1 MFNLM
6 VKPIRYI
13 LTHKQVIL
21 KVILLLLLLGGIYEA
36 VATYHDYIN
45 DVDITKTQD
54 IQILTK
60 EAIQLDQ
67 GKTFLWIFSKSDLSV
82 IDIQE
87 INNYEVVIDEETNG
101 TSTFEV
107 LKNTGASSGDIVCF
121 KKDEDILYWGI
132 IDEITNENGG
142 IKYTY
147 QCKYI
152 TNIFNQKTTMNQ
164 AVSNQLA
171 FMSWIKYAN
180 FSFLRNPDFMLDF
193 DDEEN
198 IVLKQANDSTN
209 QMWYFEFGHGRL
221 GNAYGAYIK
230 NIATGKY
237 LSTSGVAST
246 QLYLDDSPFVWYVL
260 FNYET
265 SDGLSIIS
273 SETITDSTYKPIE
286 ILLEDVADGTP
297 VYLGEEELYRDC
309 YKVLLKQTNIPYMV
323 EDGIED
329 FIKQTIRWGF
339 QEDCPYYNFIQIPT
353 PTTHTPKIL
362 AIENDN
368 GLFNIHTF
376 MSNATQ
382 YYGIIYSFEIEA
394 NPDTLSSYSHLLK
407 MTISNQTNEKLLVDT
422 IAMNV
427 SNYQEVFDTDIVSQV
442 ICNTKTY
449 TYHLYLKTDRT
460 TTTDPLDQDRA
471 DGKTEVIYTENYENA
486 PQECLNVIQKNQYNH
501 NISFTYDKYI
511 PVGTPIAIKTKN
523 QAIENTYISSIK
535 FSKNKFYQYECG
547 NIRMNFIDKLLKE
560 RK

>member
-1 MFNLM
+1 
-6 VKPIRYI
+6 
-13 LTHKQVIL
+13 
-21 KVILLLLLLGGIYEA
+21 
-36 VATYHDYIN
+36 
-45 DVDITKTQD
+45 
-54 IQILTK
+54 
-60 EAIQLDQ
+60 
-67 GKTFLWIFSKSDLSV
+67 
-82 IDIQE
+82 
-87 INNYEVVIDEETNG
+87 
-101 TSTFEV
+101 
-107 LKNTGASSGDIVCF
+107 
-121 KKDEDILYWGI
+121 
-132 IDEITNENGG
+132 
-142 IKYTY
+142 
-147 QCKYI
+147 
-152 TNIFNQKTTMNQ
+152 MNQ
-164 AVSNQLA
+164 AISVQLI

-198 IVLKQANDSTN
+198 IVLKEANNSTN

-221 GNAYGAYIK
+221 GNAYGVYIK
-230 NIATGKY
+230 NVGTGKY

-246 QLYLDDSPFVWYVL
+246 QLYLDDNPFVWYVN
-260 FNYET
+260 FNYE
-265 SDGLSIIS
+265 SVDGLSILT

-286 ILLEDVADGTP
+286 ILLEDVADGTM

-309 YKVLLKQTNIPYMV
+309 YKILLKQTNIPYMV

-329 FIKQTIRWGF
+329 FIKQTIRYGF
-339 QEDCPYYNFIQIPT
+339 QEDSPYYNFLQVTT
-353 PTTHTPKIL
+353 PTTHTPKTI

-376 MSNATQ
+376 MTNATQ
-382 YYGIIYSFEIEA
+382 YYGINYSFEVVE
-394 NPDTLSSYSHLLK
+394 NPSQQSIYGHLLE
-407 MTISNQTNEKLLVDT
+407 MNIANHTSNKELIDVN
-422 IAMNV
+422 AMNV
-427 SNYQEVFDTDIVSQV
+427 SNYQEVFDTDIVSRV
-442 ICNTKTY
+442 ICNTKTW

-460 TTTDPLDQDRA
+460 TTTDPLDPNLA